1 MYPFCSFE
9 NPYSYIFK
17 PQFVMPLQT
26 WNTVKGHNNICL
38 SSLQIHIATYLNHSL
53 NKRRLHSPSYKQR
66 NLESYAYLH
75 VEVIQELV

>member
-1 MYPFCSFE
+1 
-9 NPYSYIFK
+9 
-17 PQFVMPLQT
+17 MPLQT

-38 SSLQIHIATYLNHSL
+38 SSFQIHIATYLNHSL
-53 NKRRLHSPSYKQR
+53 NKRRLHSHSPSYKQR